1 MSARE
6 TRQKYIQE
14 WKGSSFAF
22 HYSPACVALL
32 VNLVL
37 SLLFFT
43 VDCELSLLSAKNKC
57 SGELHA
63 PRKTR
68 RTRDSRRAPNI
79 RLKNIYRCVLRVLC
93 PSGLVRSV
101 YFTRSLIFSRCWRLR
116 AVYFLPAKV
125 DLVRLFSSQCLKFQ
139 TLRALELLRKFE
151 NIAGVQLYLH
161 DKYQRILFQYGR
173 YMYFEI
179 SYRTGP
185 CCSKGGYHQTY

>member
-1 MSARE
+1 MSNLFNIYLFLAFGLEEVACGTQPYLGGNQMSARE

-116 AVYFLPAKV
+116 AVYFLP
-125 DLVRLFSSQCLKFQ
+125 LRLI
-139 TLRALELLRKFE
+139 LLDCFHL
-151 NIAGVQLYLH
+151 NV
-161 DKYQRILFQYGR
+161 
-173 YMYFEI
+173 
-179 SYRTGP
+179 
-185 CCSKGGYHQTY
+185 